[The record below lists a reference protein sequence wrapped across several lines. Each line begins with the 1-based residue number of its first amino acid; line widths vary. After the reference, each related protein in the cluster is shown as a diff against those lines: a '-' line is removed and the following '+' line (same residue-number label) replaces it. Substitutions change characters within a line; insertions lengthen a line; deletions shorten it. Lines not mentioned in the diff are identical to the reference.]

1 MDEKMLAKMA
11 RTYRDA
17 AEKTD
22 LPKTEIALVV
32 LDLLGKQ
39 PSAGIADIVGALEN
53 RIEECA
59 SSQGKSRHELDV
71 VRPVLEEAV
80 KELTSLRDD

>member
-32 LDLLGKQ
+32 LDLPANSLPQ
-39 PSAGIADIVGALEN
+39 AIADIVG
-53 RIEECA
+53 
-59 SSQGKSRHELDV
+59 GKTG
-71 VRPVLEEAV
+71 
-80 KELTSLRDD
+80 LTGPRRRARQART